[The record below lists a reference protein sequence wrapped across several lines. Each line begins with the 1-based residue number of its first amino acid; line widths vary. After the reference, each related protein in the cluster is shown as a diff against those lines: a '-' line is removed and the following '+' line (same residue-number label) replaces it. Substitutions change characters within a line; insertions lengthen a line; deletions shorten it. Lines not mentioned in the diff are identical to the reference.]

1 MRIISSEG
9 IEVIDLIN
17 EINKSYHN
25 LKIEVRNL
33 LKYQFISKFDKFN
46 QRNENED
53 FTFYVDDTTYSLVD
67 LSNQHENRI
76 MLINLN
82 NSENEFEDS
91 ITEWNDFFWN
101 KNEVTGELA
110 WNEFTENLEK
120 NSIVTFQ

>member
-46 QRNENED
+46 
-53 FTFYVDDTTYSLVD
+53 FYKKIIEHM
-67 LSNQHENRI
+67 NFI
-76 MLINLN
+76 
-82 NSENEFEDS
+82 
-91 ITEWNDFFWN
+91 
-101 KNEVTGELA
+101 
-110 WNEFTENLEK
+110 
-120 NSIVTFQ
+120 